1 MTNIWIAVFLI
12 LHLLICIVLYVLHK
26 LAVLHTKAQL
36 FPFVFCLPV
45 CGPCL
50 ILIEE
55 WYERKQKMGIDEI
68 GVEKLKIEDEIYKRI
83 DVDASK
89 DSNSTVPLEEALVI
103 DDTKTRRK
111 LMMDILNRDPK
122 QYIRLLQKIRMSS
135 DTEITHYATT
145 SMAEIQRNH
154 ATCTGYAGIL
164 GSMAKWKTG
173 KPFIVTEHGIYTRE
187 REEELLRAEWV
198 LSYFKD
204 MWINL
209 FYQFSSCAY
218 HYSDKVTCLFEH
230 AAETQRELGCDAS
243 KQMVIE
249 NGIHYEKFCDI
260 PVKQENG
267 KIEIAAVVRLA
278 RIKDIKTMIYAFM
291 EVKAKIPEAVL
302 YIMGDAD
309 DEEYAQECRN
319 LVDQLNIK
327 DLIFTGNVNIMEYFP
342 HLDFTI
348 LASISEGQ
356 PLSVLE
362 SLAAGRPCVTTDVGC
377 CRELLEGKQGDTFG
391 IAGYCVPPMHVDMLA
406 GAMISM
412 CRNRQL
418 RLKMGEAG
426 RQRVKAYY
434 THEISMDKYRRL
446 YQEVL

>member
-68 GVEKLKIEDEIYKRI
+68 RVEKLKIEDEIYKRI

-154 ATCTGYAGIL
+154 ELQIRQNEEALQEEPENLHLLKHYNKDLEDYIASGLLTASTADLFRHKRKNVLKRIIKLKPEQEKYYLQYIRNQIDL
-164 GSMAKWKTG
+164 G
-173 KPFIVTEHGIYTRE
+173 EYDN
-187 REEELLRAEWV
+187 
-198 LSYFKD
+198 LSKAVD
-204 MWINL
+204 
-209 FYQFSSCAY
+209 
-218 HYSDKVTCLFEH
+218 
-230 AAETQRELGCDAS
+230 
-243 KQMVIE
+243 VIE
-249 NGIHYEKFCDI
+249 EGPLSEEKCI
-260 PVKQENG
+260 L
-267 KIEIAAVVRLA
+267 I
-278 RIKDIKTMIYAFM
+278 
-291 EVKAKIPEAVL
+291 
-302 YIMGDAD
+302 
-309 DEEYAQECRN
+309 EEYCRATHQS
-319 LVDQLNIK
+319 DRMK
-327 DLIFTGNVNIMEYFP
+327 
-342 HLDFTI
+342 
-348 LASISEGQ
+348 
-356 PLSVLE
+356 
-362 SLAAGRPCVTTDVGC
+362 R
-377 CRELLEGKQGDTFG
+377 
-391 IAGYCVPPMHVDMLA
+391 ML
-406 GAMISM
+406 
-412 CRNRQL
+412 
-418 RLKMGEAG
+418 
-426 RQRVKAYY
+426 QRVKEENVYLSHKGREWYAFWAG
-434 THEISMDKYRRL
+434 ERL
-446 YQEVL
+446 L